1 MGYFVSVVVGSI
13 REEWLREEVK
23 RSVTTVNKYT

>member
-1 MGYFVSVVVGSI
+1 MGYFVSVVVVSI